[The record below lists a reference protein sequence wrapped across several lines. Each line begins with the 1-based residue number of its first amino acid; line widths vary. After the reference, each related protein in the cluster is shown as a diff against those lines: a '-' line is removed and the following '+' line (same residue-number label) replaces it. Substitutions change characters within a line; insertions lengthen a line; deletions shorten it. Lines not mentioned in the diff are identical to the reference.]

1 MARGEGKQPPA
12 NAAHQGVGRRA
23 PPRRT
28 CPTWVSSIN
37 GTKIVLEKFTNE
49 NQIKNC
55 SDTVTQRLY
64 SPESLQ
70 FVGLICKQMFTLLC
84 CIDQI
89 VTKPAK

>member
-28 CPTWVSSIN
+28 CPTWVSSIK

-55 SDTVTQRLY
+55 SDTVTQRL
-64 SPESLQ
+64 
-70 FVGLICKQMFTLLC
+70 
-84 CIDQI
+84 
-89 VTKPAK
+89 